1 MTDTAK
7 KRPDMAIYFVPE
19 RDKAHWVQIGAAW
32 KHRDG
37 DGYAMRFDLMP
48 ATPGDIVL
56 RKPKPKAEQ
65 PLQAEEAGT

>member
-19 RDKAHWVQIGAAW
+19 RDNAHWVQIGAAW
-32 KHRDG
+32 QHRDG
-37 DGYAMRFDLMP
+37 DGYALRFDLMP
-48 ATPGDIVL
+48 SSPGDIVL

-65 PLQAEEAGT
+65 TEQAEAST